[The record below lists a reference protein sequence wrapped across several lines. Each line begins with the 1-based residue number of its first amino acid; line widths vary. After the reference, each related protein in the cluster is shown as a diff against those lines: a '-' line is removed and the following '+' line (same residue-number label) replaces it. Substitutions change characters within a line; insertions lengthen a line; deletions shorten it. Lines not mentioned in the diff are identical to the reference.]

1 MKMHELDTTNWLA
14 FPFTVNGVNYVSKVR
29 PESSIAMRIAL
40 VPETL
45 FISMNEDCVRE
56 LIGNITSPSL
66 LVAKLYEVNENAS
79 EAVIEIV

>member
-14 FPFTVNGVNYVSKVR
+14 FPFTVNGVNYVSKVK
-29 PESSIAMRIAL
+29 PESDMAMRIAL

-45 FISMNEDCVRE
+45 FISMNESCVRE

-66 LVAKLYEVNENAS
+66 LVTKLYEVNENAS